1 MVKLIR
7 FFHGQSVSH
16 AAYLHQLRSNHT
28 FVNQFPD
35 CVDVR
40 SVFLPQDYERR
51 HAQLRKSANGWRLE
65 TLTVWSESAQ
75 TEGSNC
81 HFAYSFADK
90 RVNLL
95 GFAIGTI
102 YPHS

>member
-40 SVFLPQDYERR
+40 SVFLPKIMSVGT
-51 HAQLRKSANGWRLE
+51 HS
-65 TLTVWSESAQ
+65 SESLPMAG
-75 TEGSNC
+75 GSRPLQ
-81 HFAYSFADK
+81 FGASRLKPKD
-90 RVNLL
+90 RI
-95 GFAIGTI
+95 AISRIRSRTRGST
-102 YPHS
+102 SSGLR